1 MYTSRIAAPR
11 SCPGGFP
18 CFFPCFPLPFGLGL
32 VPLWLGLVLFSPP
45 GLPAETTPARA
56 ERIPWLDPLPGPRLA
71 GPAVRL
77 RPVRL
82 KSGAFAGAGDLARNL
97 AAACAARPSAETVHV
112 LVQLDRTPDPV
123 ARETLERAGVRLLGY
138 VPEQAYF
145 AAVRADA
152 DLAAAAGAGLRW
164 VGAVYPEDK
173 LSETLRAGT
182 PGRWAVEPD
191 GRVRLRVWPFEEV
204 RLSRLRAVLEQAGF
218 EVGRESPDTGE
229 LEVRTVPEAV
239 PVLASLDEVRWVE
252 EVPPPIALFNDGLRT
267 NLQVHE
273 VEAPPYGLS
282 GAGVV
287 VGIWDG
293 GWVDIDHPD
302 LAGRVVRGEASVPQ
316 PRNRHATHVAGTLAG
331 SGAASESAGGLP
343 RQWRGV
349 APGASL
355 VSYDVNTGPLIEE
368 HRFARENH
376 NAVISQNSWGITVSE
391 FFGNCHLL
399 GDYAGDAPNYDRL
412 VTGLYGA
419 PYHVVFA
426 VGNAR
431 TRGVL
436 NDCPAPEGYRT
447 VGVPATAKNVL
458 SVGAIHS
465 DDNSMTAFSA
475 WGPTDDG
482 RVKPELVAPGDEV
495 GGDGGIKSSVPDGPY
510 DVLVGTSMAA
520 PAVSGATA
528 LLIEDYRNHFNGQTP
543 LPALVKGLLVHTA
556 EDLNDATD
564 WYQPGPDYA
573 SGYGRVRVRA
583 AVDQLRGGGWLLGR
597 VGPGENAV
605 YTLNVPP
612 GTARVKLTL
621 VWDDAPALQN
631 AAVALVNDLDLVV
644 TDPGGR
650 RHYPW
655 TLDPGNP
662 GAPATRDRPD
672 HVNNLEQVC
681 VDQAPEPGEWTVAVS
696 AYQLPL
702 GAAQTFALVFSPL
715 GLPNA
720 PLLSLE
726 PAPADDTA
734 GGNGNGFLDPGE
746 EIEERLVLRHTDGP
760 GASNLTVRLT
770 TDSPWVQLLEA
781 ESAYPDLPPGGSGT
795 NLTRL
800 AYRVSKHAPCGEVL
814 RFEHVTALDG
824 VRYTNRFTR
833 VVGRLEVTNV
843 ATAVFAS
850 ADTPNP
856 LPDLAA
862 TVSTL
867 PVGQTGTV
875 LEVKTAVRL
884 DHTWLDDLEVKLR
897 APDGASAVL
906 IPSLLHFGQNL
917 GRGECGPAVEWTRF
931 DDAAEHSLNEGAAP
945 FVGTFR
951 PFESLAGLTNRPLAG
966 DWQLVVTDTSAED
979 VGTLLCWELE
989 VRYAQAGYVCEFF
1002 NRTPLAAN
1010 ASPVVWFEHPT
1021 WLDLPGSDPDADP
1034 LTFELLDPPAH
1045 GTLADLDPATG
1056 RVRYTPAAGYSG
1068 PDSFTYRV
1076 SDGYALSAVGTISLE
1091 VQPPSADLALSLALS
1106 PPVLRHDQ
1114 PFDLILTMTNPG
1126 PNHAPGVLLT
1136 ATLPDEVEVLAA
1148 SSSHGTVSVQRHV
1161 LVAAVGTLAEGAQA
1175 SVRLTLRASAPGNFP
1190 LSASVSSG
1198 IRELNFAD
1206 NRSDSTLPV
1215 LPTADLALRAQSV
1228 AVPVPAGRPLEVVL
1242 SVTNSG
1248 PYPAGNVQITAALP
1262 AQTTLVSATP
1272 SRGEWRLEGNTFH
1285 AGLGSLPAGEVAQV
1299 QLLFI
1304 PEMPGAWSLAAA
1316 VTADEPDPDPGNNEA
1331 TAAAEVRPVTDLALN
1346 WPPLAGPVALGGS
1359 FTNLLEV
1366 ANRSAVPASAVRVRL
1381 EFGSGQTLAAVRPS
1395 VGEVVSGEAGME
1407 WAVEALAPGAEAR
1420 LELVFRADATG
1431 WLTNRATASAF
1442 EFDAAPE
1449 DNTTSAAIEVRPAA
1463 DLALDFVAPPE
1474 RVIPARAARYELVV
1488 TNHGPAAATA
1498 VTLTHPV
1505 PVGLTVRALTASQGT
1520 VRLESEQVIGELG
1533 ELAPGAAATVAVE
1546 FEAAAP
1552 GPVTGRA
1559 TVRAFEVDPAP
1570 GDNEREWV
1578 LAVEPPSD
1586 LSVALAVEPAAVML
1600 TRETG
1605 LSFVLTN
1612 AGPYTA
1618 TGVRA
1623 ALTLPEGLG
1632 VLEAAASQGTVED
1645 GPGGPLFRLGELP
1658 VGATATGQV
1667 RLVVRQVGDFVIRV
1681 SASADQPELN
1691 PADNEAESAVTG
1703 LPAVDLAVGQSF
1715 PALPL
1720 VPGHEF
1726 PLAITVTNRGPLTAT
1741 GVRFSSVLP
1750 ENLELLAVEG
1760 LDEGC
1765 EVESGLLS
1773 CELNELAAGATATV
1787 TLILRAPAPALFT
1800 NRVTVLA
1807 EEPELVPE
1815 DNVSEL
1821 AGAIVPDADLS
1832 LTCASDL
1839 ETPAVGQRFRVT
1851 ATARN
1856 RGPYPATAVVL
1867 RALLP
1872 PAASLLNVN
1881 LAQGTWERQGGE
1893 VVVSLGDLAVDGA
1906 VPVEFELQPA
1916 QSGLLALGLSLAA
1929 AEPDLVP
1936 ADNTCALTLPV
1947 PATALLAVAVQP
1959 ASLLASPGFP
1969 FQLRVTVTNR
1979 GPETAR
1985 QVEVSGAAPAGLEF
1999 RLASSDLGVWQPQ
2012 PGGWVWRIEELP
2024 PGVSDMLTTEW
2035 LPLQLGDFVHEV
2047 HATAAE
2053 ADPDLTDNVVQT
2065 PIAVRPAAN
2074 LTLHL
2079 DAPPASLRR
2088 DTPTTYTFRLENQGP
2103 EPATQVVLAHPLPA
2117 QFELGETVADT
2128 GTVEVVGT
2136 QLLWRLGELPADA
2149 TALLQLTVTPRAG
2162 GHVRLAASVT
2172 AVENDLD
2179 PADNAV
2185 EAGVEVL
2192 ELADLAVRLAAEPE
2206 NPLWSQ
2212 AVRLEVAVTNR
2223 GPHAA
2228 AGLVLTHAL
2237 PPDAE
2242 LLSLETQPPAEVHT
2256 NGSDLVL
2263 AFGPLEA
2270 EAQAVATVAVRFM
2283 TAGSHTVSARAEAA
2297 SLDETP
2303 ADNQAELA
2311 LEVLPAADLR
2321 LTKTALTQ
2329 PALRD
2334 LPLRYRLVLSN
2345 AGLIPATAVRL
2356 TDPLPPDTELL
2367 ELAADPGTA
2376 ALSEGAVVYEPGE
2389 IPPGGLATLDLALR
2403 PLAVGSLTNVATVV
2417 MAEPDP
2423 RPEDNTAAAV
2433 SEIRLGADLTLA
2445 LRTPPS
2451 PVVLGGPFTARVVVT
2466 NHGPHAATQ
2475 VRITGTIPAG
2485 TRLTE
2490 LDAGPGSLEITPAH
2504 WTVRLEELAPG
2515 VGTAM
2520 VLTFV
2525 PDVEGPVPLEAGVE
2539 AAELDLNPADNHAAA
2554 NLQARPAADVQLVL
2568 LTDAD
2573 ALVARRELGLLL
2585 AVTNHGPHAATG
2597 VRIAYQQP
2605 PGTELTRLEPSAGEW
2620 LQTAGGF
2627 AAEFESLPPGALVW
2641 AEFAVRAAAP
2651 GPYTHVAEL
2660 TASTFDPTPD
2670 DHRAEVRVNVF
2681 EEADLLV
2688 THGPAP
2694 SALLLSNQFQV
2705 TVVVTNRGPIT
2716 APRVQMLVAFSLN
2729 ADLLDAEFVGG
2740 DAVLAPPGVVCNM
2753 GDMPPGG
2760 SAVLTV
2766 LVRPNRVGTLVS
2778 QAAVRSP
2785 AANPDNP
2792 ALLNRLE
2799 IPVYDRPWL
2808 EGRREGNRLTL
2819 VWPALAADYDLE
2831 FTENLAGNVWQ
2842 PVPNPKLILGAE
2854 VQVNVKLSNPARFY
2868 RLRKP
2873 GP

>member
-1 MYTSRIAAPR
+1 MYTSRMPAPHSR
-11 SCPGGFP
+11 PDWSPRFFSGFP
-18 CFFPCFPLPFGLGL
+18 SSCGFGR
-32 VPLWLGLVLFSPP
+32 VFLWLGLALLSPFRLP
-45 GLPAETTPARA
+45 GETPPART
-56 ERIPWLDPLPGPRLA
+56 ERIPWLEPSPGPRLA
-71 GPAVRL
+71 GPALSL

-82 KSGAFAGAGDLARNL
+82 KSGAFAGAGDPARNL
-97 AAACAARPSAETVHV
+97 IAARAARPGAETVHV
-112 LVQLDRTPDPV
+112 LVQLDRVPDPV

-145 AAVRADA
+145 AAVRVDA

-164 VGAVYPEDK
+164 LGAVYPEDK

-191 GRVRLRVWPFEEV
+191 GRVRLRVWPFEDV
-204 RLSRLRAVLEQAGF
+204 PLTRLRAVLAQAGC

-229 LEVRTVPEAV
+229 LEVRAALEAV
-239 PVLASLDEVRWVE
+239 PVLAGLDEVRWVE

-331 SGAASESAGGLP
+331 SGVASESAGGLP

-349 APGASL
+349 APGAGL

-419 PYHVVFA
+419 PYHVIFA

-528 LLIEDYRNHFNGQTP
+528 LLIEDYRNRVHGQTP

-612 GTARVKLTL
+612 GTAQVKLTL

-631 AAVALVNDLDLVV
+631 AAVTLVNDLDLVV
-644 TDPGGR
+644 TDPSGR

-655 TLDPGNP
+655 TLDPNNP

-681 VDQAPEPGEWTVAVS
+681 VDQAPEPGEWTVVVAG
-696 AYQLPL
+696 YQLPL

-720 PLLSLE
+720 PLLTLE
-726 PAPADDTA
+726 PSPADDST

-760 GASNLTVRLT
+760 GVSNLTARLT
-770 TDSPWVQLLEA
+770 TDSPWIQLLQA
-781 ESAYPDLPPGGSGT
+781 ETTYPDLPPGGSGT

-800 AYRVSKHAPCGEVL
+800 AYRISKHAPCGEVL

-824 VRYTNRFTR
+824 IRYTNRFTR

-843 ATAVFAS
+843 ATAVFA
-850 ADTPNP
+850 APDTPKP

-867 PVGQTGTV
+867 PVGLTGTV
-875 LEVKTAVRL
+875 LEVKTALRL

-906 IPSLLHFGQNL
+906 IPPLLHFGQNL
-917 GRGECGPAVEWTRF
+917 GRGECGPGVEWTRF

-945 FVGTFR
+945 FAGTFR
-951 PFESLAGLTNRPLAG
+951 PFEPLAGLTHRPLAG

-979 VGTLLCWELE
+979 VGTLWCWELE

-1002 NRTPLAAN
+1002 NRTPLAGNAN
-1010 ASPVVWFEHPT
+1010 PGVWFEHPT
-1021 WLDLPGSDPDADP
+1021 WLELPGTDPDADP
-1034 LTFELLDPPAH
+1034 LTFELLDPPVH
-1045 GTLADLDPATG
+1045 GTLSDLDPATG
-1056 RVRYTPAAGYSG
+1056 RVLYTPASGYSG
-1068 PDSFTYRV
+1068 PDPFTYRV
-1076 SDGYALSAVGTISLE
+1076 SDGYAVSAVGTVTVE
-1091 VQPPSADLALSLALS
+1091 VQPPSTDLALGLALS
-1106 PPVLRHDQ
+1106 SPVLRHDQ
-1114 PFDLILTMTNPG
+1114 PFDLIFTVDNPG
-1126 PNHAPGVLLT
+1126 PNSAPGVLLT
-1136 ATLPDEVEVLAA
+1136 ATLPEEVDVLEA
-1148 SSSHGTVSVQRHV
+1148 SSSHGTASVQRHI
-1161 LVAAVGTLAEGAQA
+1161 LVAAIGTLAEGAQA
-1175 SVRLTLRASAPGNFP
+1175 SVRLTLRAPAPGNFP

-1206 NRSDSTLPV
+1206 NASDTTLHV
-1215 LPTADLALRAQSV
+1215 LPTADLALAAQSV
-1228 AVPVPAGRPLEVVL
+1228 AAPLPAGQPLAVVL
-1242 SVTNSG
+1242 SVTNAG
-1248 PYPAGNVQITAALP
+1248 PYPAGNVQVTAALP
-1262 AQTTLVSATP
+1262 AQTTLLSASP
-1272 SRGEWRLEGNTFH
+1272 GQGEWRLEETAFR
-1285 AGLGSLPAGEVAQV
+1285 AVLGELPVGGAAQV
-1299 QLLFI
+1299 ELVLR
-1304 PEMPGAWSLAAA
+1304 PETPGPWVLTAA
-1316 VTADEPDPDPGNNEA
+1316 VTAEEPDPEPGNNEA
-1331 TAAAEVRPVTDLALN
+1331 SAAVEVRPVTDLALS
-1346 WPPLAGPVALGGS
+1346 WSPPADPVALGGS
-1359 FTNLLEV
+1359 FTNLLQLT
-1366 ANRSAVPASAVRVRL
+1366 NRSAVPASAIRVRL
-1381 EFGSGQTLAAVRPS
+1381 ELSSGQTLVSARPS
-1395 VGEVVSGEAGME
+1395 GGEVTSGEAGME
-1407 WAVEALAPGAEAR
+1407 WALEALGPGAEAR
-1420 LELVFRADATG
+1420 LELVLQADATG
-1431 WLTNRATASAF
+1431 WLTNHATVSAF

-1449 DNTTSAAIEVRPAA
+1449 DNTATAAVEVRPAA
-1463 DLALDFVAPPE
+1463 DLTLAFTALSE
-1474 RVIPARAARYELVV
+1474 RVIPARAARYELGV
-1488 TNHGPAAATA
+1488 TNRGPASATA

-1505 PVGLTVRALTASQGT
+1505 PAGLTVRAVTASQGT
-1520 VRLESEQVIGELG
+1520 AQLVGEQVVGELG
-1533 ELAPGAAATVAVE
+1533 ELAAGAAATVAVE

-1552 GPVTGRA
+1552 GQVTGRA

-1570 GDNEREWV
+1570 EDNEREFAF
-1578 LAVEPPSD
+1578 AVEPPTD
-1586 LSVALAVEPAAVML
+1586 LGVALTADPAEVLL
-1600 TRETG
+1600 TRQT
-1605 LSFVLTN
+1605 VLTLAFTN
-1612 AGPYTA
+1612 AGPNTA

-1623 ALTLPEGLG
+1623 ALSLPEGLT
-1632 VLEAAASQGTVED
+1632 VSEVMASQGTVEV
-1645 GPGGPLFRLGELP
+1645 GPEGLLFLLGGLP
-1658 VGATATGQV
+1658 VEGAATGQV
-1667 RLVVRQVGDFVIRV
+1667 RLVVQQVGEFAVRV
-1681 SASADQPELN
+1681 GVSADQPDLS
-1691 PADNEAESAVTG
+1691 PGDNDSETTVTG
-1703 LPAVDLAVGQSF
+1703 LPAVDLVVSQSL
-1715 PALPL
+1715 PAEPL
-1720 VPGHEF
+1720 VSGHEF

-1765 EVESGLLS
+1765 EAESDRLS
-1773 CELNELAAGATATV
+1773 CELDELAAGAAATV
-1787 TLILRAPAPALFT
+1787 TLILRAPAPVRFT
-1800 NRVTVLA
+1800 NQVTVLA
-1807 EEPELVPE
+1807 AQPDLMPE

-1821 AGAIVPDADLS
+1821 AGTIVPDADLS

-1839 ETPAVGQRFRVT
+1839 EMPAVGQRFRVT
-1851 ATARN
+1851 ATVHN
-1856 RGPYPATAVVL
+1856 RGPYPATAIVL

-1893 VVVSLGDLAVDGA
+1893 VVVSLGDLAVDGT

-1916 QSGLLALGLSLAA
+1916 QSGLLSLGLSLAA
-1929 AEPDLVP
+1929 TEPDLAP
-1936 ADNTCALTLPV
+1936 ADNTCALTLAV
-1947 PATALLAVAVQP
+1947 PATAQLAVAVQP

-1969 FQLRVTVTNR
+1969 FQLLVTVTNR

-1985 QVEVSGAAPAGLEF
+1985 QVEVTGAAPAGLEF
-1999 RLASSDLGVWQPQ
+1999 RLASSDLGVWQVR

-2024 PGVSDMLTTEW
+2024 PGVSDTLTTEW
-2035 LPLQLGDFVHEV
+2035 LPLELGDFVHEV
-2047 HATAAE
+2047 RATAAE
-2053 ADPDLTDNVVQT
+2053 ADPDFTDNVVQT
-2065 PIAVRPAAN
+2065 PVAVRPAAN

-2079 DAPPASLRR
+2079 EAPPGPLRR
-2088 DTPTTYTFRLENQGP
+2088 DAPAAYTFRLENQGP
-2103 EPATQVVLAHPLPA
+2103 EPATQVVFRHPLPA
-2117 QFELGETVADT
+2117 QFELGETVAET
-2128 GTVEVVGT
+2128 GEVEVVGGE
-2136 QLLWRLGELPADA
+2136 LFWRLTDLPADA
-2149 TALLQLTVTPRAG
+2149 TAQLRLTVTPRAG
-2162 GHVRLAASVT
+2162 GHARLAASVV

-2179 PADNAV
+2179 LADNAV
-2185 EAGVEVL
+2185 DAGVEVL

-2212 AVRLEVAVTNR
+2212 TVRLELGVTNR

-2228 AGLVLTHAL
+2228 AGLVLTHTL

-2242 LLSLETQPPAEVHT
+2242 LLSLETQPPAEVRT

-2263 AFGPLEA
+2263 AFGSLEA
-2270 EAQAVATVAVRFM
+2270 GAEVGATLGLRFM
-2283 TAGSHTVSARAEAA
+2283 APGPHTLSARAEAA

-2303 ADNQAELA
+2303 ADNTVELA

-2321 LTKTALTQ
+2321 LTKTALDQ

-2376 ALSEGAVVYEPGE
+2376 GLADGAVVYEPGE
-2389 IPPGGLATLDLALR
+2389 LPPGGLATLDLTLR
-2403 PLAVGSLTNVATVV
+2403 PRALGLLTNVATVV

-2423 RPEDNTAAAV
+2423 RPGDNTAATV
-2433 SEIRLGADLTLA
+2433 SEILLGADLSLTLS
-2445 LRTPPS
+2445 TPPS
-2451 PVVLGGPFTARVVVT
+2451 PVVLGGPFTARVAVT
-2466 NHGPHAATQ
+2466 NRGPHTATQ
-2475 VRITGTIPAG
+2475 VRITGSIPPG

-2490 LDAGPGSLEITPAH
+2490 LDAGPGSLEITPTH

-2515 VGTAM
+2515 TETVM
-2520 VLTFV
+2520 VLTLV
-2525 PDVEGPVPLEAGVE
+2525 PDVEGPVPLEAEVE
-2539 AAELDLNPADNHAAA
+2539 AAELDLIPADNRA
-2554 NLQARPAADVQLVL
+2554 NADLQARPAADVQLVL

-2573 ALVARRELGLLL
+2573 ALVVSRELGLLL
-2585 AVTNHGPHAATG
+2585 AVTNHGPHAAAG
-2597 VRIAYQQP
+2597 VRIAYQLP
-2605 PGTELTRLEPSAGEW
+2605 PGTELTRVEPSAGDW
-2620 LQTAGGF
+2620 RQTASGF

-2641 AEFAVRAAAP
+2641 AEFAVRAATP
-2651 GPYTHVAEL
+2651 GPYTHTAEV
-2660 TASTFDPTPD
+2660 TATTFDPTPND
-2670 DHRAEVRVNVF
+2670 NRAEVRVNVF

-2688 THGPAP
+2688 THGPVP
-2694 SALLLSNQFQV
+2694 PALLLSNQFLV

-2729 ADLLDAEFVGG
+2729 ADLLDAEFIGG

-2753 GDMPPGG
+2753 GDMPPGT

-2785 AANPDNP
+2785 ALNPDNP

-2799 IPVYDRPWL
+2799 IPVYERPWL

-2831 FTENLAGNVWQ
+2831 FTEDLTGNLWQ
-2842 PVPNPKLILGAE
+2842 PVPNPKFILGSE

-2868 RLRKP
+2868 RLRKT

>member
-1 MYTSRIAAPR
+1 MYTSRIAALR
-11 SCPGGFP
+11 SRPGGFP
-18 CFFPCFPLPFGLGL
+18 CFFPCFHLSFGLGL
-32 VPLWLGLVLFSPP
+32 APLWLSLVLLGPA
-45 GLPAETTPARA
+45 GLLAETSPART
-56 ERIPWLDPLPGPRLA
+56 ERIPWLEPSPGPRLA
-71 GPAVRL
+71 GPALRL

-97 AAACAARPSAETVHV
+97 AAACAARPGAGTVHV
-112 LVQLDRTPDPV
+112 LVQLDPVPDPV

-138 VPEQAYF
+138 VPERAYF

-152 DLAAAAGAGLRW
+152 DLATAAGAGLRW
-164 VGAVYPEDK
+164 LGAVYPEDK

-204 RLSRLRAVLEQAGF
+204 QLSRLRTVLEQAGF

-229 LEVRTVPEAV
+229 LEVRAAPEAV
-239 PVLASLDEVRWVE
+239 PVLAGLDEVRWVE

-302 LAGRVVRGEASVPQ
+302 LVGRVVRGEASVPQ

-368 HRFARENH
+368 HRLARENH

-419 PYHVVFA
+419 PYHVIFA

-436 NDCPAPEGYRT
+436 NDCPAPVGYRT

-458 SVGAIHS
+458 SVGAINS

-482 RVKPELVAPGDEV
+482 RVKPELVAPGDEG

-528 LLIEDYRNHFNGQTP
+528 LLIEDYRNRFSGQTP

-583 AVDQLRGGGWLLGR
+583 AVDQLRAGGWLLGR

-605 YTLNVPP
+605 YTLKVPP
-612 GTARVKLTL
+612 GTAQVKLTL

-631 AAVALVNDLDLVV
+631 AAVTLVNDLDLVV
-644 TDPGGR
+644 TDPSGR

-655 TLDPGNP
+655 TLDPNNP

-672 HVNNLEQVC
+672 HVNNLEQVY
-681 VDQAPEPGEWTVAVS
+681 VDQAPEPGEWTVVVTGS
-696 AYQLPL
+696 QLPL

-720 PLLSLE
+720 PLLTLE
-726 PAPADDTA
+726 PTPADDAT
-734 GGNGNGFLDPGE
+734 GGNGNGFLDPGD

-760 GASNLTVRLT
+760 GVSHLTARLT
-770 TDSPWVQLLEA
+770 TDSPWVQLLAA
-781 ESAYPDLPPGGSGT
+781 ETAYPDLPPGGSGT

-800 AYRVSKHAPCGEVL
+800 AYRISKHAPCGEVL

-843 ATAVFAS
+843 ATAVFA
-850 ADTPNP
+850 APDTPKP
-856 LPDLAA
+856 LPDLAT
-862 TVSTL
+862 TVSPL
-867 PVGQTGTV
+867 PVGLTGTV

-906 IPSLLHFGQNL
+906 IPALLHFGQNL

-931 DDAAEHSLNEGAAP
+931 DDTAAHSLHESTAP

-951 PFESLAGLTNRPLAG
+951 PFEPLAGLTHRPLAG

-1002 NRTPLAAN
+1002 NRTPLAGT

-1045 GTLADLDPATG
+1045 GTLSDLDPATG

-1076 SDGYALSAVGTISLE
+1076 SDGYAESAAGTVTLE
-1091 VQPPSADLALSLALS
+1091 VQPPSADLALGLTLT

-1114 PFDLILTMTNPG
+1114 PFDLIFTVANPG
-1126 PNHAPGVLLT
+1126 PNTAPGVLLT

-1161 LVAAVGTLAEGAQA
+1161 LVAAIGTLAEGAQA
-1175 SVRLTLRASAPGNFP
+1175 SVRLTLRAPAPGNFP

-1198 IRELNFAD
+1198 VRELNFAD
-1206 NRSDSTLPV
+1206 NRSDATLHV
-1215 LPTADLALRAQSV
+1215 LPTADLALSAQSM
-1228 AVPVPAGRPLEVVL
+1228 AAPVPAGRPLEVVL
-1242 SVTNSG
+1242 SVTNAG
-1248 PYPAGNVQITAALP
+1248 PYPAGNVQVTAVLP
-1262 AQTTLVSATP
+1262 AQTTLLSASP
-1272 SRGEWRLEGNTFH
+1272 SQGEWRLEGGTFR
-1285 AGLGSLPAGEVAQV
+1285 AGLGALPVEGRAEV
-1299 QLLFI
+1299 QLWLV
-1304 PEMPGAWSLAAA
+1304 PGVPGPWALTAA
-1316 VTADEPDPDPGNNEA
+1316 VTADEPDPDPDNNEA
-1331 TAAAEVRPVTDLALN
+1331 TAAAEVRPVTNLALS
-1346 WPPLAGPVALGGS
+1346 WSPLAGPVALGGS
-1359 FTNLLEV
+1359 FTNLL
-1366 ANRSAVPASAVRVRL
+1366 ALTNRSAVPASAVRVRL
-1381 EFGSGQTLAAVRPS
+1381 EFGSGQTLAAAQPS
-1395 VGEVVSGEAGME
+1395 AGEVAFGEAGTE
-1407 WAVEALAPGAEAR
+1407 WTLETLAPGAAAH
-1420 LELVFRADATG
+1420 LALVLRAEATG

-1449 DNTTSAAIEVRPAA
+1449 DNTAAAAVEIRPAA
-1463 DLALDFVAPPE
+1463 DLTLAFRAPPE

-1488 TNHGPAAATA
+1488 TNRGPVAATA

-1505 PVGLTVRALTASQGT
+1505 PAGLIVRAVDASQGT
-1520 VRLESEQVIGELG
+1520 VHRVDEQVVGELG
-1533 ELAPGAAATVAVE
+1533 ELAPGAAATVTVE
-1546 FEAAAP
+1546 FEATAP

-1559 TVRAFEVDPAP
+1559 TVSAFEVDPAP
-1570 GDNEREWV
+1570 GDNEREFA
-1578 LAVEPPSD
+1578 LEVEPPTD
-1586 LSVALAVEPAAVML
+1586 LSVALAVQPAEVLL
-1600 TRETG
+1600 TREAV

-1623 ALTLPEGLG
+1623 AMTLPAGLG
-1632 VLEAAASQGTVED
+1632 VLEAVASPGTVED
-1645 GPGGPLFRLGELP
+1645 GPGGPLFLLGELP
-1658 VGATATGQV
+1658 VGAAATGQV
-1667 RLVVRQVGDFVIRV
+1667 RVVVQQVGEFAVRV
-1681 SASADQPELN
+1681 GAAADQPELT
-1691 PADNEAESAVTG
+1691 PADNAAETAVTG
-1703 LPAVDLAVGQSF
+1703 LPAVDLAVGQSLS
-1715 PALPL
+1715 ASPL

-1726 PLAITVTNRGPLTAT
+1726 PLAITVTNRGPMTAT
-1741 GVRFSSVLP
+1741 GVRFSTVLP

-1765 EVESGLLS
+1765 EAEPGRLS
-1773 CELNELAAGATATV
+1773 CELDELAGGAAATV
-1787 TLILRAPAPALFT
+1787 TLILRAPAPARFT
-1800 NRVTVLA
+1800 NQVTVLA
-1807 EEPELVPE
+1807 AQPDLVPE

-1821 AGAIVPDADLS
+1821 AGTIVPDADLS

-1881 LAQGTWERQGGE
+1881 LAQGTWERQGEE
-1893 VVVSLGDLAVDGA
+1893 VVVSLGDLAVDGT

-1916 QSGLLALGLSLAA
+1916 QSGFVTLGLSLAA

-1936 ADNTCALTLPV
+1936 ADNTCELTLAV
-1947 PATALLAVAVQP
+1947 PPTAQLAVAVLP

-1969 FQLRVTVTNR
+1969 FQLQVTVTNR

-1985 QVEVSGAAPAGLEF
+1985 QVEVTGAAPAGLEF
-1999 RLASSDLGVWQPQ
+1999 RLATSDRGVWQAQ
-2012 PGGWVWRIEELP
+2012 AGGWVWRIEELP
-2024 PGVSDMLTTEW
+2024 PGVSDTLTIEW
-2035 LPLQLGDFVHEV
+2035 LPVELGDFVHEV
-2047 HATAAE
+2047 RATAAE

-2065 PIAVRPAAN
+2065 PIVVRPAAN

-2079 DAPPASLRR
+2079 DAPPAPLRR
-2088 DTPTTYTFRLENQGP
+2088 DAPAAYTFRLENQGP
-2103 EPATQVVLAHPLPA
+2103 EPATQVVLTHPLPA

-2128 GTVEVVGT
+2128 GTIEVVGT
-2136 QLLWRLGELPADA
+2136 QLLWRLSELPADA
-2149 TALLQLTVTPRAG
+2149 TAQLRLTVTPRAG
-2162 GHVRLAASVT
+2162 GTARLAASVA

-2185 EAGVEVL
+2185 DAGVEVL

-2212 AVRLEVAVTNR
+2212 AVRLEMAVTNR

-2228 AGLVLTHAL
+2228 AGLTLTHTL
-2237 PPDAE
+2237 SPDME
-2242 LLSLETQPPAEVHT
+2242 LLSLETQPPAEVQT

-2263 AFGPLEA
+2263 AFGSLQAGA
-2270 EAQAVATVAVRFM
+2270 EAVATVVVRFM
-2283 TAGSHTVSARAEAA
+2283 APGAHTLSARAETA
-2297 SLDETP
+2297 SLDEAP
-2303 ADNQAELA
+2303 ADNLAELV
-2311 LEVLPAADLR
+2311 LEVQPAADLR
-2321 LTKTALTQ
+2321 LSKTALDQ

-2334 LPLRYRLVLSN
+2334 LPLHYRLVLRN
-2345 AGLIPATAVRL
+2345 AGLLPATAVRL

-2376 ALSEGAVVYEPGE
+2376 AFTEGAVVYEPGE
-2389 IPPGGLATLDLALR
+2389 LPPGGLATLNLTLR
-2403 PLAVGSLTNVATVV
+2403 PRAVGSLTNIATVV

-2433 SEIRLGADLTLA
+2433 SEVLLGTDLTLA
-2445 LRTPPS
+2445 LSPPPS
-2451 PVVLGGPFTARVVVT
+2451 PVVLGGPFTAQVAVT
-2466 NHGPHAATQ
+2466 NRGPHTATQ
-2475 VRITGTIPAG
+2475 VRISGSIPPG
-2485 TRLTE
+2485 TRLTA

-2515 VGTAM
+2515 AGTVM

-2525 PDVEGPVPLEAGVE
+2525 PDVEGPVPIEAGTE
-2539 AAELDLNPADNHAAA
+2539 AAELDLNPADNRAAA
-2554 NLQARPAADVQLVL
+2554 DLQARPAADVQLVL

-2573 ALVARRELGLLL
+2573 ALVSRRELGLLL

-2620 LQTAGGF
+2620 RQTASGF
-2627 AAEFESLPPGALVW
+2627 AAEFESLPSGALVW

-2729 ADLLDAEFVGG
+2729 ADLLDAEFIGG

-2760 SAVLTV
+2760 SALLTV

-2785 AANPDNP
+2785 AVNPDNP

-2808 EGRREGNRLTL
+2808 EGQREGNRLTL
-2819 VWPALAADYDLE
+2819 VWPVLAADYDLE
-2831 FTENLAGNVWQ
+2831 FTEDLGGNLWQ
-2842 PVPNPKLILGAE
+2842 PVPNPKFILGSE

-2868 RLRKP
+2868 RLRKT